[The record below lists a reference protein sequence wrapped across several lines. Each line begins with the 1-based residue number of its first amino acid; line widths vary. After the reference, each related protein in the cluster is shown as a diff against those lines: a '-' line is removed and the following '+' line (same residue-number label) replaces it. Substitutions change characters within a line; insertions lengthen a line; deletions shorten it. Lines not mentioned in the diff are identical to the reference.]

1 MAMLRFLFRRLVAQ
15 RLLALGVV
23 LTLAFSVGV
32 MASGPIYTEAARN
45 SILAS
50 AIATASVPVENVRVD
65 LYGGSSFDWAAAD
78 RQVRALSSLLPVQT
92 IVPQGETTVRIGPSG
107 GSVPM
112 LFRAGGGAHLAY
124 RSGTAPGAGQ
134 ASLSSPASSLEIG
147 SRSWARR
154 TSTARFRCQGSSIHP
169 LERTRSG
176 SERTHRSR
184 RAIPWTLSRCSSTSR
199 RH

>member
-1 MAMLRFLFRRLVAQ
+1 MISGLSTDISSWNVSTVGSVAAGVRPVRPTRLPGRLRIVRRGPRGSHTMAMLRFLFRRLVAQ

-50 AIATASVPVENVRVD
+50 AIATASIPVENVRVD
-65 LYGGSSFDWAAAD
+65 LYGGSSFNWAAAD

-107 GSVPM
+107 GSAPM
-112 LFRAGGGAHLAY
+112 LFRVGGGAHLTY
-124 RSGTAPGAGQ
+124 RSGAAPGAGQ
-134 ASLSSPASSLEIG
+134 
-147 SRSWARR
+147 
-154 TSTARFRCQGSSIHP
+154 
-169 LERTRSG
+169 
-176 SERTHRSR
+176 
-184 RAIPWTLSRCSSTSR
+184 
-199 RH
+199 